1 MLEVYSP
8 IPLQEGESLAF
19 GINTKHVLH
28 FAFGLGTSSPFVA
41 VAALILPM
49 LHEPRWGA
57 LLLAVGTGLL
67 FTTMKLQGR
76 SIADVLWLSI
86 RFFWRS
92 KVILYDREYRIRM
105 HRKAAHSGR

>member
-28 FAFGLGTSSPFVA
+28 FAFGLGASSPFVA
-41 VAALILPM
+41 VAAFVLPM

-57 LLLAVGTGLL
+57 LFLSVGTGLI
-67 FTTMKLQGR
+67 FTTMKLHGR

-86 RFFWRS
+86 RFSWRP
-92 KVILYDREYRIRM
+92 KVILYDRQFRIRT
-105 HRKAAHSGR
+105 HRKVAFSGR

>member
-28 FAFGLGTSSPFVA
+28 FVFGLGVSIPFVA

-49 LHEPRWGA
+49 LHEPRFGA
-57 LLLAVGTGLL
+57 LFLAVGTGLL

-86 RFFWRS
+86 RYFWRP
-92 KVILYDREYRIRM
+92 KVILYDRQFRVRT
-105 HRKAAHSGR
+105 HRRVTI